1 MKNRYSLEIDAP
13 PQRVFAWL
21 GDSER
26 ALQWVPNL
34 VESED
39 LAVTENKIGST
50 FRHVYLE
57 RGRRMEMQGA
67 VIAYERD
74 RRFACELRGEMFD
87 LTVNYAL
94 EDLGGRTRLTQESE
108 TRFRGLPMKV
118 LGGAV
123 DSAHAGC
130 GATKLGRHL
139 LEAQAVGRRSGR
151 ATGEAVR
158 A

>member
-50 FRHVYLE
+50 FRHVYVE

-67 VIAYERD
+67 VTAYERD

-108 TRFRGLPMKV
+108 TRFRGLPMKILGV
-118 LGGAV
+118 LLTPLMRRAARRNL
-123 DSAHAGC
+123 DD
-130 GATKLGRHL
+130 TFLKLKRL
-139 LEAQAVGRRSGR
+139 AEDPVEPPARP
-151 ATGEAVR
+151 
-158 A
+158 